1 MRNNL
6 TGIVTAIADDGGH
19 SDLISIDI
27 GGTQIMARVTKAATR
42 ELALAPGLPA
52 WALVKSVSLRGH
64 VPFAYVSRV
73 PKCMI
78 ATI

>member
-6 TGIVTAIADDGGH
+6 EGVVTAITGDDAD

-27 GGTQIMARVTKAATR
+27 GGAQILARVTKAATR
-42 ELALAPGLPA
+42 DLSLAPGLPA

-64 VPFAYVSRV
+64 SFPVAYDSAAY
-73 PKCMI
+73 PD
-78 ATI
+78 A